1 MTSLEWAQTFGNVWM
16 PIRDGDMRGRAMYN
30 RHYSSRQYKD
40 GRRPKLFTGPGQKL
54 CLMTPDSRALF
65 VWRKFIDRSG
75 QVGVN
80 CAIFRNENAFDG
92 AIKSSELILAAETL
106 AWTKWPGQ
114 RLYTY
119 VNPRRVQSRNPGYCF
134 KMAGWKLCG
143 ITKINQL
150 LILEKYPT

>member
-1 MTSLEWAQTFGNVWM
+1 MTNLDWAQTFDNIWM
-16 PIRDGDMRGRAMYN
+16 PIRDGNMHGRAMYE
-30 RHYSSRQYKD
+30 RHYSCRHVKD
-40 GRRPKLFTGPGQKL
+40 GRRTKLFVGPGQKL
-54 CLMTPDSRALF
+54 CPSLGALF

-106 AWTKWPGQ
+106 AWTRWPRQ

-119 VNPRRVQSRNPGYCF
+119 VNPRRIRSRNPGYCF
-134 KMAGWKLCG
+134 KMAGWRVCG
-143 ITKINQL
+143 ITKINKL